1 MSRGEKNKL
10 CAFKPKNKNEV
21 ESLGNAPMRDLKDER
36 FRVLREKFHF
46 PGFRMW
52 QEEIIDTLMTG
63 RDVVVVMPTGSG
75 KSLCYQLPAMLLD
88 GVSLVVSP
96 LIALMKDQVD
106 GLVENQVPATFIN
119 SVLTPSEQG
128 QRLREIQQGRYKLI
142 YIAPE
147 RFRNPGFM
155 EGIQSCRVSL
165 FAVDEAHCVSEW
177 GHDFRPDYLR
187 LKGVV
192 EKLGHP
198 PVAALTATATPD
210 VRRDIITQ
218 LGLRQPVAFVAGF
231 DRPNLHFQVK
241 QVEGEEDKIDAIIGL
256 LKKKA
261 QGGIIYAATRKNTET
276 VTRALQSMGYKAGS
290 YHAGMEMESRKF
302 VQDRFMEG
310 SLPVV
315 VATNAFGMG
324 IDKADL
330 RFVIHYDIPGSIE
343 AYYQEVG
350 RAGRDGEP
358 AVCLLLFNYAD
369 TFTQEF
375 FIDGSYPSSDIIE
388 RVYEVLCDIGTD
400 EIEMTQRALAGRLGR
415 KKSNEMAVSSCLKIL
430 EKAGY
435 IERGSDGE
443 HQARVT
449 LRMEPEG
456 FRLQCEGKS
465 KVQREIVN
473 YCLDVLD
480 GSKDKTLLVDLDVMA
495 EHLNLTP
502 EQLRRHFSMLHQA
515 GSMEYRP
522 PFRGRGLKILSRVP
536 VSELNVNF
544 QEIERRSLFER
555 KKLKK
560 IIDYAYTDQCLRRY
574 ILEYFGERITKKS
587 CANCANCLDEGEIYT
602 STPLENPTILG
613 RDDINKSSLRARRPS
628 GLAAIPSRKSGIKA
642 PSFLTGLTRKERIN
656 PGKPQEKSDLPCHED
671 LFASLKEMRLKLA
684 QASSL
689 PPFVIFHD
697 RTLRAISQ
705 RLPQTTPELLAI
717 KGCGEYKV
725 STYGSQTLEVVNA
738 YLRRH
743 PEARSLSDHDG
754 SVAMNPVL
762 KKHLGGSTVEITWML
777 WEKGETLDEIARKRG
792 LTPSTVAEHLGQLID
807 EGKSIDLNR
816 FLSKERI
823 ALIEEA
829 INRAGTER
837 LAPIKALLPQDVS
850 YDEIRL
856 VAGQYVRK
864 TKRENKKT

>member
-1 MSRGEKNKL
+1 MSSHPL
-10 CAFKPKNKNEV
+10 
-21 ESLGNAPMRDLKDER
+21 NASMKDER
-36 FRVLREKFHF
+36 FRVLSEKFHF
-46 PGFRMW
+46 SGFRKW
-52 QEEIIDTLMTG
+52 QEEIIDTLLTR

-75 KSLCYQLPAMLLD
+75 KSLCYQLPALLLD
-88 GVSLVVSP
+88 GVTLVISP

-106 GLVENQVPATFIN
+106 GLVQNQIPATFIN

-128 QRLREIQQGRYKLI
+128 QRLREIQQGRYKLV

-187 LKGVV
+187 LRGVV
-192 EKLGHP
+192 ERLGHP

-231 DRPNLHFQVK
+231 DRPNLRFQVK
-241 QVEGEEDKIDAIIGL
+241 RVEGEEDKVDAILGL

-261 QGGIIYAATRKNTET
+261 QNGIIYAATRKNVET
-276 VTRALQSMGYKAGS
+276 LTSALRSHGYKAGG

-310 SLPVV
+310 TLPVV

-330 RFVIHYDIPGSIE
+330 RFVVHYDIPGSLE

-350 RAGRDGEP
+350 RAGRDDKP
-358 AVCLLLFNYAD
+358 ATCLLLFNYAD

-375 FIDGSYPSSDIIE
+375 FIDGSYPPRDMIE
-388 RVYEVLCDIGTD
+388 RTYEVLCDIGTD
-400 EIEMTQRALAGRLGR
+400 EIEMTQKALAERLGR
-415 KKSNEMAVSSCLKIL
+415 TKSNEMAVSSCLKIL
-430 EKAGY
+430 EKAGC
-435 IERGSDGE
+435 IERGSEGE

-449 LRMEPEG
+449 LRIEPEE
-456 FRLQCEGKS
+456 LQRQVEGKG
-465 KVQREIVN
+465 KYQKEIVN

-495 EHLNLTP
+495 DHLNLTS
-502 EQLRRHFSMLHQA
+502 EQLRRHLSTLHQA
-515 GSMEYRP
+515 GSIEYRP

-536 VSELNVNF
+536 VSKLNINF

-555 KKLKK
+555 KKLREM
-560 IIDYAYTDQCLRRY
+560 IDYAYTDQCLRRF
-574 ILEYFGERITKKS
+574 ILEYFGERNTS
-587 CANCANCLDEGEIYT
+587 NNCDNCSNCLDEGET
-602 STPLENPTILG
+602 HTFRTLP
-613 RDDINKSSLRARRPS
+613 K
-628 GLAAIPSRKSGIKA
+628 
-642 PSFLTGLTRKERIN
+642 KERIVA
-656 PGKPQEKSDLPCHED
+656 GKLPEKFPEESDLPCHED

-684 QASSL
+684 RASNL

-705 RLPQTTPELLAI
+705 RLPQTTSELLAI

-725 STYGSQTLEVVNA
+725 SAYGNQTLEVVRA
-738 YLRRH
+738 YLKNH
-743 PEARSLSDHDG
+743 PETKPLSQHDG
-754 SVAMNPVL
+754 AATIRPIL
-762 KKHLGGSTVEITWML
+762 KKTSGGSTVEITWVL
-777 WEKGETLDEIARKRG
+777 WEKGEAPEEIARKRG
-792 LTPSTVAEHLGQLID
+792 LTPSTITEHLVQLID
-807 EGKSIDLNR
+807 EGRSIDLNR
-816 FLSKERI
+816 ILSKERI

-829 INRAGTER
+829 IVRAGSER
-837 LAPIKALLPQDVS
+837 LAPIRALLPQDVS

-856 VAGQYVRK
+856 VAGRYVQK
-864 TKRENKKT
+864 KKGENKKR

>member
-1 MSRGEKNKL
+1 M
-10 CAFKPKNKNEV
+10 
-21 ESLGNAPMRDLKDER
+21 KDER
-36 FRVLREKFHF
+36 FRILNEKFHF
-46 PGFRMW
+46 SDFRKW
-52 QEEIIDTLMTG
+52 QGEIIDTLLTR

-75 KSLCYQLPAMLLD
+75 KSLCYQLPALLLD
-88 GVSLVVSP
+88 GVTLVVSP

-106 GLVENQVPATFIN
+106 GLVQNQVPATFIN
-119 SVLTPSEQG
+119 SALTPSEQG

-218 LGLRQPVAFVAGF
+218 LGLRQPIAFVAGF
-231 DRPNLHFQVK
+231 DRPNLRFQVK
-241 QVEGEEDKIDAIIGL
+241 QVEGEEDKIGAILGL
-256 LKKKA
+256 LKRGT
-261 QGGIIYAATRKNTET
+261 QRGIIYAATRKNAET

-310 SLPVV
+310 TLPVV

-330 RFVIHYDIPGSIE
+330 RFVVHYDIPGSIE

-350 RAGRDGEP
+350 RAGRDGKP
-358 AVCLLLFNYAD
+358 ATCLLLFNYAD

-375 FIDGSYPSSDIIE
+375 FIDGSYPSSDMIE

-400 EIEMTQRALAGRLGR
+400 EIEMTQKALAGRLGR

-443 HQARVT
+443 HQAKVT
-449 LRMEPEG
+449 LRIEPEEL
-456 FRLQCEGKS
+456 RRQVEGKS
-465 KVQREIVN
+465 KYQKEIVN

-495 EHLNLTP
+495 ENLSLAP
-502 EQLRRHFSMLHQA
+502 EQLRRHFSTFHQA

-574 ILEYFGERITKKS
+574 ILEYFGERNTTNS
-587 CANCANCLDEGEIYT
+587 CDNCSNCLDESETHT
-602 STPLENPTILG
+602 STPLENPAIFG
-613 RDDINKSSLRARRPS
+613 RDDINKASLRARLRPGRAHAPEGKPS
-628 GLAAIPSRKSGIKA
+628 GLAAIPSRKGGVKA
-642 PSFLTGLTRKERIN
+642 PSFLTGFTRKERGSK
-656 PGKPQEKSDLPCHED
+656 GKPPEKFPEKLGLPYHED

-684 QASSL
+684 QAFNL

-697 RTLRAISQ
+697 RTLIAISQ
-705 RLPQTTPELLAI
+705 RLPQTISELLAI

-725 STYGSQTLEVVNA
+725 SAYGNQTLEVVRA
-738 YLRRH
+738 YLKGH
-743 PEARSLSDHDG
+743 PEANPLSEHDEA
-754 SVAMNPVL
+754 VAIRHVL
-762 KKHLGGSTVEITWML
+762 KKPSGGSTVEITWML
-777 WEKGETLDEIARKRG
+777 WEKGGALEEIARKRG
-792 LTPSTVAEHLGQLID
+792 LTPSTITEHLVQLID
-807 EGKSIDLNR
+807 EGRSIDLNR
-816 FLSKERI
+816 ILSKERI

-829 INRAGTER
+829 IVRAGSER

-850 YDEIRL
+850 YGEIRL
-856 VAGQYVRK
+856 VMGQYIQNSK
-864 TKRENKKT
+864 GENKKR

>member
-1 MSRGEKNKL
+1 MSSYPLNT
-10 CAFKPKNKNEV
+10 
-21 ESLGNAPMRDLKDER
+21 SMKDER
-36 FRVLREKFHF
+36 FRVLSEKFHF
-46 PGFRMW
+46 SGFRKW
-52 QEEIIDTLMTG
+52 QEEIIDTLLTR

-75 KSLCYQLPAMLLD
+75 KSLCYQLPALLLD
-88 GVSLVVSP
+88 GVTLVISP

-106 GLVENQVPATFIN
+106 GLVENQISATFIN

-128 QRLREIQQGRYKLI
+128 QRLREIQQGGYKLV

-231 DRPNLHFQVK
+231 DRPNLRFQVK
-241 QVEGEEDKIDAIIGL
+241 SVEGEKDKIDAILGL

-261 QGGIIYAATRKNTET
+261 QSGIIYAATRKNVET
-276 VTRALQSMGYKAGS
+276 LSSALRSNGYKAGS

-302 VQDRFMEG
+302 VQDSFMEG
-310 SLPVV
+310 TLPVV

-330 RFVIHYDIPGSIE
+330 RFVVHYDIPGSPE

-350 RAGRDGEP
+350 RAGRDGKP
-358 AVCLLLFNYAD
+358 ATCLLLFNYAD

-375 FIDGSYPSSDIIE
+375 FIDGSYPARDMIE
-388 RVYEVLCDIGTD
+388 RAYEVLCDIGTD
-400 EIEMTQRALAGRLGR
+400 EIEMTQKTLAERLGR

-449 LRMEPEG
+449 LRVEPEKL
-456 FRLQCEGKS
+456 RRQVEGKS
-465 KVQREIVN
+465 KYQKEIVN

-495 EHLNLTP
+495 ENLDLAL
-502 EQLRRHFSMLHQA
+502 EQLRRHLSALHQA
-515 GSMEYRP
+515 GSIEYRP
-522 PFRGRGLKILSRVP
+522 PFRGRGLKIMSRVP
-536 VSELNVNF
+536 GSKLNINF

-555 KKLKK
+555 NKLRKM
-560 IIDYAYTDQCLRRY
+560 IDYAYTDQCLRRF
-574 ILEYFGERITKKS
+574 ILEYFGERNTS
-587 CANCANCLDEGEIYT
+587 NNCDNCSNCLDEGETYT
-602 STPLENPTILG
+602 S
-613 RDDINKSSLRARRPS
+613 RALP
-628 GLAAIPSRKSGIKA
+628 K
-642 PSFLTGLTRKERIN
+642 KERTIK
-656 PGKPQEKSDLPCHED
+656 GKPPEKLGLPCHED
-671 LFASLKEMRLKLA
+671 LFASLKEMRLKIA
-684 QASSL
+684 QASNL

-697 RTLRAISQ
+697 RTLIAISQ
-705 RLPQTTPELLAI
+705 RLPQTTSELLAI

-725 STYGSQTLEVVNA
+725 SAYGDQTLEVVRA
-738 YLRRH
+738 YLKIH
-743 PEARSLSDHDG
+743 PEARPLGEPLMNHDG
-754 SVAMNPVL
+754 AVAGRPLL
-762 KKHLGGSTVEITWML
+762 KKPSGGNTVEITWML
-777 WEKGETLDEIARKRG
+777 WENGGTLEEIARKRG
-792 LTPSTVAEHLGQLID
+792 ITPSTITEHLVQLID
-807 EGKSIDLNR
+807 EGRSVDLNR
-816 FLSKERI
+816 VLSKERI
-823 ALIEEA
+823 TLIEEA
-829 INRAGTER
+829 IVRAGSER
-837 LAPIKALLPQDVS
+837 LAPIKSLLPQDVS

-856 VAGQYVRK
+856 VVGQYVK
-864 TKRENKKT
+864 NAKGENKNT

>member
-1 MSRGEKNKL
+1 M
-10 CAFKPKNKNEV
+10 
-21 ESLGNAPMRDLKDER
+21 KDER
-36 FRVLREKFHF
+36 FRVLSEKFHF
-46 PGFRMW
+46 SGFRKW
-52 QEEIIDTLMTG
+52 QEEIIDILLTR

-75 KSLCYQLPAMLLD
+75 KSLCYQLPALLLD
-88 GVSLVVSP
+88 GVTLVISP

-106 GLVENQVPATFIN
+106 GLVQNQVPATFIN

-128 QRLREIQQGRYKLI
+128 QRLREIQQGRYKLV

-192 EKLGHP
+192 EKLSHP

-218 LGLRQPVAFVAGF
+218 LGLRQPVTFVAGF
-231 DRPNLHFQVK
+231 DRPNLRFEVK
-241 QVEGEEDKIDAIIGL
+241 RVEGEADKIDAILGL

-261 QGGIIYAATRKNTET
+261 QRGIVYAATRKNVET
-276 VTRALQSMGYKAGS
+276 LTSALRSHGYKAGS
-290 YHAGMEMESRKF
+290 YHAGMDMDSRRV

-310 SLPVV
+310 TLPVV

-324 IDKADL
+324 IDKTDL
-330 RFVIHYDIPGSIE
+330 RFVVHYDIPGSPE

-350 RAGRDGEP
+350 RAGRDGKS
-358 AVCLLLFNYAD
+358 ATCLLLFNYAD
-369 TFTQEF
+369 IFTQEF
-375 FIDGSYPSSDIIE
+375 FIDGSYPPRDLIE
-388 RVYEVLCDIGTD
+388 RAYEVLCDIGTD
-400 EIEMTQRALAGRLGR
+400 EIEMTQKALVGRLGR
-415 KKSNEMAVSSCLKIL
+415 TKSNEMAVSSCLKIL

-435 IERGSDGE
+435 IERGSQRE

-449 LRMEPEG
+449 LRIEPEEL
-456 FRLQCEGKS
+456 RRQVVGKS
-465 KVQREIVN
+465 EYQKEIVN
-473 YCLDVLD
+473 YCLDVLE
-480 GSKDKTLLVDLDVMA
+480 GAKNKTLLVDLDVMA

-502 EQLRRHFSMLHQA
+502 EQLRRHFFTLHQA

-536 VSELNVNF
+536 ASKLNINF

-555 KKLKK
+555 KKLREM
-560 IIDYAYTDQCLRRY
+560 IDYAYTDQCLRRF
-574 ILEYFGERITKKS
+574 ILEYFGERTPRNS
-587 CANCANCLDEGEIYT
+587 CDNCSNCLDEGKT
-602 STPLENPTILG
+602 HTFRT
-613 RDDINKSSLRARRPS
+613 
-628 GLAAIPSRKSGIKA
+628 
-642 PSFLTGLTRKERIN
+642 FTRKERTIK
-656 PGKPQEKSDLPCHED
+656 GKPPENSDLPCHED

-684 QASSL
+684 QASNL

-705 RLPQTTPELLAI
+705 RLPQTTSELLAI

-725 STYGSQTLEVVNA
+725 SAYGDQTLEVVRA
-738 YLRRH
+738 YLKGH
-743 PEARSLSDHDG
+743 LEARPLSDPDG
-754 SVAMNPVL
+754 SAAIRPVL
-762 KKHLGGSTVEITWML
+762 KKPSGGSTVEITWML
-777 WEKGETLDEIARKRG
+777 WEKGGTPEEIARQRG
-792 LTPSTVAEHLGQLID
+792 LTPSTITEHLVQLVD
-807 EGKSIDLNR
+807 EGRSVDLNR
-816 FLSKERI
+816 ILSKERI
-823 ALIEEA
+823 ALIEKA
-829 INRAGTER
+829 IARAGSER
-837 LAPIKALLPQDVS
+837 FAPIKALLPLDVS

-856 VAGQYVRK
+856 VVGQYLQNAK
-864 TKRENKKT
+864 SENKKTG

>member
-1 MSRGEKNKL
+1 MLSHPLN
-10 CAFKPKNKNEV
+10 V
-21 ESLGNAPMRDLKDER
+21 SMKDER
-36 FRVLREKFHF
+36 FRVLSEKFHF
-46 PGFRMW
+46 SGFRKW
-52 QEEIIDTLMTG
+52 QEEIIDTLLNR

-75 KSLCYQLPAMLLD
+75 KSLCYQLPALLLD
-88 GVSLVVSP
+88 GVTLVISP

-106 GLVENQVPATFIN
+106 GLVQNQIPATFIN

-128 QRLREIQQGRYKLI
+128 HRLREIQQGRYKLV

-198 PVAALTATATPD
+198 PVAALTATATAD

-218 LGLRQPVAFVAGF
+218 LGLRQPITFVAGF
-231 DRPNLHFQVK
+231 DRPKLRFQVK
-241 QVEGEEDKIDAIIGL
+241 RGEGEADKIDAILGL

-261 QGGIIYAATRKNTET
+261 QNGIIYAATRKNVET
-276 VTRALQSMGYKAGS
+276 VALTLQSHGYKVGG

-310 SLPVV
+310 TLPVV

-330 RFVIHYDIPGSIE
+330 RFVVHYDIPGSLE

-358 AVCLLLFNYAD
+358 STCLLLFNYAD

-375 FIDGSYPSSDIIE
+375 FIDGSYPPRDMIE
-388 RVYEVLCDIGTD
+388 RTYQVLCGIGTD
-400 EIEMTQRALAGRLGR
+400 EVEMTQKALAERLGR
-415 KKSNEMAVSSCLKIL
+415 TKSNEMAISSCLKIL
-430 EKAGY
+430 EKAGC
-435 IERGSDGE
+435 IQRGSEGE

-449 LRMEPEG
+449 LRIEAEE
-456 FRLQCEGKS
+456 LQRQVDGKS
-465 KVQREIVN
+465 KYQKEIVN

-495 EHLNLTP
+495 GHLNLAP
-502 EQLRRHFSMLHQA
+502 EQLRRHFSTLQQT
-515 GSMEYRP
+515 GLMEYRP
-522 PFRGRGLKILSRVP
+522 PFRGRGLKILSRVS
-536 VSELNVNF
+536 VSELNINF

-555 KKLKK
+555 NKLRKM
-560 IIDYAYTDQCLRRY
+560 IDYAYTDQCLRRF
-574 ILEYFGERITKKS
+574 ILEYFGERNIRKS
-587 CANCANCLDEGEIYT
+587 CNSCSNCLNEGET
-602 STPLENPTILG
+602 HTFTPLENPAIFG
-613 RDDINKSSLRARRPS
+613 RDDINKASLRARKPS
-628 GLAAIPSRKSGIKA
+628 GLAAIPTGKGGVKG
-642 PSFLTGLTRKERIN
+642 PSFLTGLTRKERIIK
-656 PGKPQEKSDLPCHED
+656 GKLPEKSDLPCHED

-684 QASSL
+684 QASNL

-705 RLPQTTPELLAI
+705 RLPQTTSELLAI

-725 STYGSQTLEVVNA
+725 SAYGDQTLEVVRA
-738 YLRRH
+738 YLKRH
-743 PEARSLSDHDG
+743 PEARSLLEPDG
-754 SVAMNPVL
+754 SATIQPVL
-762 KKHLGGSTVEITWML
+762 KKPSGGSTVEITWML
-777 WEKGETLDEIARKRG
+777 WEKGGTLEEIARKRG
-792 LTPSTVAEHLGQLID
+792 LTPSTITEHLVQLID
-807 EGKSIDLNR
+807 EGRSTDLNR
-816 FLSKERI
+816 ILSKERI
-823 ALIEEA
+823 ALVEEA
-829 INRAGTER
+829 IVRAGSER

-856 VAGQYVRK
+856 VLGQYVQK
-864 TKRENKKT
+864 EKDENKKR

>member
-1 MSRGEKNKL
+1 MSSYPL
-10 CAFKPKNKNEV
+10 YT
-21 ESLGNAPMRDLKDER
+21 SMKDER
-36 FRVLREKFHF
+36 FRILNEKFHF
-46 PGFRMW
+46 SGFRKW
-52 QEEIIDTLMTG
+52 QEEIIDTLLTR

-75 KSLCYQLPAMLLD
+75 KSLCYQLPALLLD
-88 GVSLVVSP
+88 GVTLVISP

-106 GLVENQVPATFIN
+106 GLVENQISATFIN

-128 QRLREIQQGRYKLI
+128 QRLREIQQGGYKLV

-231 DRPNLHFQVK
+231 DRPNLRFQVK
-241 QVEGEEDKIDAIIGL
+241 SVEGEKDKIDAILGL

-261 QGGIIYAATRKNTET
+261 QSGIIYAATRKNVET
-276 VTRALQSMGYKAGS
+276 LSSALRSNGYKAGS

-302 VQDRFMEG
+302 VQDSFMEG
-310 SLPVV
+310 TLPVV

-330 RFVIHYDIPGSIE
+330 RFVVHYDIPGSPE

-350 RAGRDGEP
+350 RAGRDGKP
-358 AVCLLLFNYAD
+358 ATCLLLFNYAD

-375 FIDGSYPSSDIIE
+375 FIDGSYPARDMIE
-388 RVYEVLCDIGTD
+388 RAYEVLCDIGTD
-400 EIEMTQRALAGRLGR
+400 EIEMTQKTLAERLGR

-449 LRMEPEG
+449 LRVEPEKL
-456 FRLQCEGKS
+456 RRQVEGKS
-465 KVQREIVN
+465 KYQKEIVN

-495 EHLNLTP
+495 ENLDLAL
-502 EQLRRHFSMLHQA
+502 EQLRRHLSALHQA
-515 GSMEYRP
+515 GSIEYRP
-522 PFRGRGLKILSRVP
+522 PFRGRGLKIMSRVP
-536 VSELNVNF
+536 GSKLNINF

-555 KKLKK
+555 NKLRKM
-560 IIDYAYTDQCLRRY
+560 IDYAYTDQCLRRF
-574 ILEYFGERITKKS
+574 ILEYFGERNTS
-587 CANCANCLDEGEIYT
+587 NNCDNCSNCLDEGETYT
-602 STPLENPTILG
+602 S
-613 RDDINKSSLRARRPS
+613 RALP
-628 GLAAIPSRKSGIKA
+628 K
-642 PSFLTGLTRKERIN
+642 KERTIK
-656 PGKPQEKSDLPCHED
+656 GKPPEKLGLPCHED
-671 LFASLKEMRLKLA
+671 LFASLKEMRLKIA
-684 QASSL
+684 QASNL

-697 RTLRAISQ
+697 RTLIAISQ
-705 RLPQTTPELLAI
+705 RLPQTTSELLAI

-725 STYGSQTLEVVNA
+725 SAYGDQTLEVVRA
-738 YLRRH
+738 YLKIH
-743 PEARSLSDHDG
+743 PEARPLGEPLMNHDG
-754 SVAMNPVL
+754 AVAGRPLL
-762 KKHLGGSTVEITWML
+762 KKPSGGNTVEITWML
-777 WEKGETLDEIARKRG
+777 WENGGTLEEIARKRG
-792 LTPSTVAEHLGQLID
+792 ITPSTITEHLVQLID
-807 EGKSIDLNR
+807 EGRSVDLNR
-816 FLSKERI
+816 VLSKERI
-823 ALIEEA
+823 TLIEEA
-829 INRAGTER
+829 IVRAGSER
-837 LAPIKALLPQDVS
+837 LAPIKSLLPQDVS

-856 VAGQYVRK
+856 VVGQYVK
-864 TKRENKKT
+864 NAKGENKNT

>member
-1 MSRGEKNKL
+1 M
-10 CAFKPKNKNEV
+10 
-21 ESLGNAPMRDLKDER
+21 KDER
-36 FRVLREKFHF
+36 FQILSEKFHF
-46 PGFRMW
+46 SGFRKW
-52 QEEIIDTLMTG
+52 QEEIINTLLTR

-75 KSLCYQLPAMLLD
+75 KSLCYQLPALLLD
-88 GVSLVVSP
+88 GVTLVISP

-106 GLVENQVPATFIN
+106 GLVQNQIPATFIN
-119 SVLTPSEQG
+119 SALTPSEQG
-128 QRLREIQQGRYKLI
+128 QRLREIQQGRYKLV

-192 EKLGHP
+192 EKLSHP

-218 LGLRQPVAFVAGF
+218 LGLRQPIAFIAGF

-241 QVEGEEDKIDAIIGL
+241 RVEGEADKIDAILGL

-261 QGGIIYAATRKNTET
+261 QKGIIYAATRKNVET
-276 VTRALQSMGYKAGS
+276 VTSALQSHGYKAGS
-290 YHAGMEMESRKF
+290 YHAGMEMESRKS
-302 VQDRFMEG
+302 VQDHFMEG
-310 SLPVV
+310 TLPVV

-330 RFVIHYDIPGSIE
+330 RFVVHYNIPGSLE
-343 AYYQEVG
+343 SYYQEVG
-350 RAGRDGEP
+350 RAGRDGKP
-358 AVCLLLFNYAD
+358 ATCLLLFNYAD

-375 FIDGSYPSSDIIE
+375 FIDGSYPPRDMIE
-388 RVYEVLCDIGTD
+388 RTYEVLCDIGTD
-400 EIEMTQRALAGRLGR
+400 EIEMTQKALAERLGR
-415 KKSNEMAVSSCLKIL
+415 TKSNEMAVSSCLKIL
-430 EKAGY
+430 EKADC
-435 IERGSDGE
+435 IERGSEGE

-449 LRMEPEG
+449 LRIEPENL
-456 FRLQCEGKS
+456 RRQVEGKS
-465 KVQREIVN
+465 KYQKEIVN

-495 EHLNLTP
+495 ENLNLAT
-502 EQLRRHFSMLHQA
+502 EQLRRHFSTLHQA

-536 VSELNVNF
+536 VSKLNINY

-560 IIDYAYTDQCLRRY
+560 MIDYAYTDQCLRRF
-574 ILEYFGERITKKS
+574 ILEYFGERITRNS
-587 CANCANCLDEGEIYT
+587 CDNCSSCLDEGET
-602 STPLENPTILG
+602 RTFTPLESPAIFGKDN
-613 RDDINKSSLRARRPS
+613 INKFS
-628 GLAAIPSRKSGIKA
+628 IPSRKGGLKA
-642 PSFLTGLTRKERIN
+642 PSFLTGLTKREKIIK
-656 PGKPQEKSDLPCHED
+656 GKPPEKFPEKSDHPCHED
-671 LFASLKEMRLKLA
+671 LFTSLKEMRLKLA
-684 QASSL
+684 QASNL

-705 RLPQTTPELLAI
+705 QLPQTTSELLAI

-725 STYGSQTLEVVNA
+725 SAYGNQILEAVRA
-738 YLRRH
+738 YLKGH
-743 PEARSLSDHDG
+743 PETSPLSRHDG
-754 SVAMNPVL
+754 AATIRPIL
-762 KKHLGGSTVEITWML
+762 KKTSGGSTVEITWML
-777 WEKGETLDEIARKRG
+777 WEKGGTPEEIAQKRG
-792 LTPSTVAEHLGQLID
+792 LTPSTISEHLIQLIE
-807 EGKSIDLNR
+807 EGRSIDLNR
-816 FLSKERI
+816 ILSKERI

-829 INRAGTER
+829 IVRAGTER

-856 VAGQYVRK
+856 IVGQYVQNSK
-864 TKRENKKT
+864 GENKKR